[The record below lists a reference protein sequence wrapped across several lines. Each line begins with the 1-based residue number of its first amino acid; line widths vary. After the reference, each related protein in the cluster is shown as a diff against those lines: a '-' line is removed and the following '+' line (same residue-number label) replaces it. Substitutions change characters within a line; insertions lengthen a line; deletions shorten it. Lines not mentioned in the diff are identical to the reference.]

1 MNDIILRS
9 CLALGGL
16 GVVFGIFLGL
26 AAKRF
31 AVKVDPRIEKISGLL
46 PGANCGACGQAGCQA
61 FAEFINSS
69 KGSIDSCVAI
79 EEKAA
84 YEIAAILGVEAAK
97 KVAKVAAVHCRGGKK
112 EAKIKSSYNGLHD
125 CRASIL
131 IGNSPK
137 ACDYG
142 CIGFGDCV
150 RACPFEAIS
159 IDKNDLPVIDI
170 NTCTGCGKCVNA
182 CPRKMISLVPKETSI
197 YLGCSSQDRGKVVK
211 EVCTVGCIGCTI
223 CAKPAITPSGVIQ
236 MKGSLPSIDYEKG
249 EDISA
254 AQAKCPT
261 HSYVTRAI

>member
-1 MNDIILRS
+1 MNEVILRS

-16 GVVFGIFLGL
+16 GVVFGVFLGL

-46 PGANCGACGQAGCQA
+46 PGANCGACGQAGCHA
-61 FAEFINSS
+61 FAELINS
-69 KGSIDSCVAI
+69 GNISIDSCAAI
-79 EEKAA
+79 EEKDSQ
-84 YEIAAILGVEAAK
+84 EIAGILGIAAAK

-112 EAKIKSSYNGLHD
+112 EAKIKSNYNGIQD

-131 IGNSPK
+131 IGNGPK

-142 CIGFGDCV
+142 CIGFGDCS
-150 RACPFEAIS
+150 RACPFGAITIS
-159 IDKNDLPVIDI
+159 ENDLPIIDI
-170 NTCTGCGKCVNA
+170 NACTGCGKCVTA
-182 CPRKMISLVPKETSI
+182 CPRNIISLVPRKTSI
-197 YLGCSSQDRGKVVK
+197 YLGCASQDRGKTVK
-211 EVCTVGCIGCTI
+211 EVCSVGCIGCTI
-223 CAKPAITPSGVIQ
+223 CAKPNIIPSGVIQ
-236 MKGSLPSIDYEKG
+236 MKGNLPSIDYDKG